1 MTPAYQQLISVLETE
16 LALLRALGKELAG
29 IQLMLASGDARFLTW
44 AVNDLTDAR
53 DGLGAAEIMRAG
65 LTESVA
71 RELGLRAEEMT
82 LATLADA
89 LQAGAGTRLLAL
101 RDDLIAAAQDVEEL
115 QGRARELGVSGLEAL
130 VAAEG
135 HVTALA
141 GAAGAGGY
149 DAAGGFVS
157 SAGPSGIDRRA

>member
-29 IQLMLASGDARFLTW
+29 VQLMLASGDARFLTW
-44 AVNDLTDAR
+44 AVNDMTDAR

-65 LTESVA
+65 LTQTVA
-71 RELGLRAEEMT
+71 QELGLRAEETT
-82 LATLADA
+82 LTALADA

-101 RDDLIAAAQDVEEL
+101 REELITAARDVEEL
-115 QGRARELGVSGLEAL
+115 QGRARELGASGLEAL

-135 HVTALA
+135 QVTALA
-141 GAAGAGGY
+141 AAGAGGY

-157 SAGPSGIDRRA
+157 SGGASGVNRLA